1 MYSEQ
6 PNVNEYYKKN
16 NRKINMM
23 ISERIYCFKCVGITL
38 QRTTNPLNPCTPIV
52 RRVHKLPSHTLTHIS
67 WGRMGKRICWC
78 AFYDIYCSYEYKHIQ
93 ITITTNNHAHAIQCK
108 NIFADVHNQWFDLF
122 CSLSVSIISMHV
134 VKCVFF
140 PDLTK
145 KTKQQLFNWKQSGFE
160 KFLQLQSYSISKTF
174 HSPLVFLFCFTSRFI
189 SWASEKCL
197 KCSIQN
203 NRKKRTK
210 IWARN
215 KTP

>member
-1 MYSEQ
+1 MRQKKVYGIFYGIESEMY
-6 PNVNEYYKKN
+6 NVNEYYKKN

-140 PDLTK
+140 
-145 KTKQQLFNWKQSGFE
+145 SGFDE
-160 KFLQLQSYSISKTF
+160 
-174 HSPLVFLFCFTSRFI
+174 
-189 SWASEKCL
+189 E
-197 KCSIQN
+197 
-203 NRKKRTK
+203 
-210 IWARN
+210 N
-215 KTP
+215 KTAIIQLKTIRIRKVLATSIIFHQ